1 MTKQSWYW
9 VDSFCILMSEIWVS
23 NLFILFNL
31 LTFIIPPR
39 VLKILYESDG
49 LIFFYSLLF
58 TKKVQCNTFSSLHLS
73 LMLLEITYY
82 CDLFIC
88 TTFFKPLQC
97 IKRVKRTL
105 YSHSLLLKFRNRTP
119 VGLFIQIEKLF
130 FRGFFNVNQQ
140 MAAYF
145 PMCNHYI
152 IC

>member
-58 TKKVQCNTFSSLHLS
+58 TKKVLCNTFSSLYLS

-88 TTFFKPLQC
+88 TTFSEA
-97 IKRVKRTL
+97 ITVYRVKRTL
-105 YSHSLLLKFRNRTP
+105 YSHSLFLKFRNRTL
-119 VGLFIQIEKLF
+119 VGLFIQTEWLPIFLCATTILYVSTK
-130 FRGFFNVNQQ
+130 
-140 MAAYF
+140 
-145 PMCNHYI
+145 
-152 IC
+152 

>member
-39 VLKILYESDG
+39 VLKILYQSDE

-58 TKKVQCNTFSSLHLS
+58 SKKVQCKTFSSLYLS
-73 LMLLEITYY
+73 LMLLEITCY

-88 TTFFKPLQC
+88 TTFFEA
-97 IKRVKRTL
+97 ITVYRVKRTL
-105 YSHSLLLKFRNRTP
+105 YSHSLFLKFRNRTL
-119 VGLFIQIEKLF
+119 VGLFIQTEKLF
-130 FRGFFNVNQQ
+130 FRVFFNVNKQ

>member
-88 TTFFKPLQC
+88 TTFFEAITVQQKSKENFILTFTV
-97 IKRVKRTL
+97 IKV
-105 YSHSLLLKFRNRTP
+105 YIY
-119 VGLFIQIEKLF
+119 LFILKSYF
-130 FRGFFNVNQQ
+130 FGFFLMWTNKWLPI
-140 MAAYF
+140 F
-145 PMCNHYI
+145 PCATTILYVSKK
-152 IC
+152 